1 MWRNLNKIRSGV
13 GKFLKL
19 NTFSRLAMEDLDKVA
34 EKMNVSAHTL
44 KNYLY
49 GKSQIQNMPF
59 YLVQAISEYAY
70 SSQEIRPNYRTTDIE
85 MFHQLQLQFLNGKLV
100 TNDSELALIE
110 YNMKLLT
117 SDDIQYYFIDIT
129 DFHSWINQL
138 SDLTYKLNK
147 SLDHVR
153 FVYYDPNHAGDGLLI
168 TKNMLKSLS
177 IKRQSM
183 LTTID
188 DKVACFQHFL
198 TDKLTEMLSYDES
211 NASKILNYPAYA
223 ILLNYFYDVKDDQL
237 FNLDKL
243 DIKTLPVREDVLR
256 EFIENIPTDSLKQQ
270 SYVMDVVT
278 NLYKLDNPHVEEL
291 SIIRS
296 FVTNQKV
303 LDGLAV
309 IAYRTLEPVY
319 QKFLMI
325 YG

>member
-1 MWRNLNKIRSGV
+1 MTPLYDSKQVLTENSIDY
-13 GKFLKL
+13 F
-19 NTFSRLAMEDLDKVA
+19 LAMEDLDKVA

-59 YLVQAISEYAY
+59 YLVQVISEYAS

-100 TNDSELALIE
+100 TNDSELASIE
-110 YNMKLLT
+110 YSMNHFDSET
-117 SDDIQYYFIDIT
+117 IQYYFIDVT
-129 DFHSWINQL
+129 DFRSWVNRL
-138 SDLTYKLNK
+138 SDLTYKLGR
-147 SLDHVR
+147 SLDSVR
-153 FVYYDPNHAGDGLLI
+153 FVYYDPNHVTEGLLI
-168 TKNMLKSLS
+168 TKNMMESLS
-177 IKRQSM
+177 FDRQSM
-183 LTTID
+183 VVTLKDQMTY
-188 DKVACFQHFL
+188 FQYFL
-198 TDKLTEMLSYDES
+198 NDELMDVLAHDES
-211 NASKILNYPAYA
+211 SVSKVLTYPTYA
-223 ILLNYFYDVKDDQL
+223 ILLNYFYDIHGNQL
-237 FNLDKL
+237 SNLDKL
-243 DIKTLPVREDVLR
+243 DIKSLSIREDVLR

-270 SYVMDVVT
+270 SYVMDVIT

-303 LDGLAV
+303 MDGLAV

-319 QKFLMI
+319 QKYLMI

>member
-1 MWRNLNKIRSGV
+1 MTPLYDSKQVLTENSIDY
-13 GKFLKL
+13 F
-19 NTFSRLAMEDLDKVA
+19 LAMEDLDKVA

-49 GKSQIQNMPF
+49 GKSQIQNMPY
-59 YLVQAISEYAY
+59 YLIQAISEYAY
-70 SSQEIRPNYRTTDIE
+70 YSQEIRPNYRTTDIE
-85 MFHQLQLQFLNGKLV
+85 IFHQLQLQLLGKLV
-100 TNDSELALIE
+100 TNESELALIE

-198 TDKLTEMLSYDES
+198 TDKLTEMLGYDES
-211 NASKILNYPAYA
+211 SVSKVLTYPTYV
-223 ILLNYFYDVKDDQL
+223 ILLNYFYDIHGDQL
-237 FNLDKL
+237 SNLDKL
-243 DIKTLPVREDVLR
+243 DIKTLSIRKDVLR
-256 EFIENIPTDSLKQQ
+256 EFIENIPTDPLKQQ

-296 FVTNQKV
+296 FVSNQKV
-303 LDGLAV
+303 MDGLAV

-319 QKFLMI
+319 QKYLMI

>member
-1 MWRNLNKIRSGV
+1 MNL
-13 GKFLKL
+13 
-19 NTFSRLAMEDLDKVA
+19 
-34 EKMNVSAHTL
+34 
-44 KNYLY
+44 
-49 GKSQIQNMPF
+49 
-59 YLVQAISEYAY
+59 
-70 SSQEIRPNYRTTDIE
+70 
-85 MFHQLQLQFLNGKLV
+85 GKLV
-100 TNDSELALIE
+100 TNESELALIE

-256 EFIENIPTDSLKQQ
+256 EFIEMIPTDPLKQQ
-270 SYVMDVVT
+270 SYVMDKIT
-278 NLYKLDNPHVEEL
+278 NLYKLDNPSIEEL
-291 SIIRS
+291 SIVKS
-296 FVTNQKV
+296 FVSSQQLMN
-303 LDGLAV
+303 GLAV
-309 IAYRTLEPVY
+309 IGYHILQPVY
-319 QKFLMI
+319 QKYLMI

>member
-1 MWRNLNKIRSGV
+1 MTPLYDSKQVLTENSIDY
-13 GKFLKL
+13 F
-19 NTFSRLAMEDLDKVA
+19 LAMEDLDKVA

-100 TNDSELALIE
+100 TNDSELASIE
-110 YNMKLLT
+110 YSMNHFDSET
-117 SDDIQYYFIDIT
+117 IQYYFIDVT
-129 DFHSWINQL
+129 DFRSWVNRL
-138 SDLTYKLNK
+138 SDLTYKLGR
-147 SLDHVR
+147 SLDSVR
-153 FVYYDPNHAGDGLLI
+153 FVYYDPNHVTEGLLI
-168 TKNMLKSLS
+168 TKNMMKSLS
-177 IKRQSM
+177 FDRQSM
-183 LTTID
+183 VVTLEDQMTY
-188 DKVACFQHFL
+188 FQYFL
-198 TDKLTEMLSYDES
+198 NDELMDVLAHDES
-211 NASKILNYPAYA
+211 SVSKVLTYPTYA
-223 ILLNYFYDVKDDQL
+223 ILLNYFYDIRDDQL
-237 FNLDKL
+237 SNLCKL
-243 DIKTLPVREDVLR
+243 DIKTLSIREDVLR
-256 EFIENIPTDSLKQQ
+256 KFVENIPTDPLKQQ

-296 FVTNQKV
+296 FVSNQKV
-303 LDGLAV
+303 MDGLAV
-309 IAYRTLEPVY
+309 IAYHTLEPVY

>member
-1 MWRNLNKIRSGV
+1 MTPLYDSKQVLTENSIDY
-13 GKFLKL
+13 F
-19 NTFSRLAMEDLDKVA
+19 LAMEDLDKVA

-100 TNDSELALIE
+100 TNDSELASIE
-110 YNMKLLT
+110 YSMNHFDSET
-117 SDDIQYYFIDIT
+117 IQYYFIDVT
-129 DFHSWINQL
+129 DFRSWVNRL
-138 SDLTYKLNK
+138 SDLTYKLGR
-147 SLDHVR
+147 SLDSVR
-153 FVYYDPNHAGDGLLI
+153 FVYYDPNHVTEGLLI
-168 TKNMLKSLS
+168 TKNMMKSLS
-177 IKRQSM
+177 FDRQSM
-183 LTTID
+183 VVTLEDQMTY
-188 DKVACFQHFL
+188 FQYFL
-198 TDKLTEMLSYDES
+198 NDELMDVLAHDES
-211 NASKILNYPAYA
+211 SVSKVLTYPTYA
-223 ILLNYFYDVKDDQL
+223 ILLNYFYDIRDDQL
-237 FNLDKL
+237 SNLCKL
-243 DIKTLPVREDVLR
+243 DIKTLSIREDVLR
-256 EFIENIPTDSLKQQ
+256 KFVENIPTDPLKQQ

-291 SIIRS
+291 SIIQS

-303 LDGLAV
+303 MDGLAV

-319 QKFLMI
+319 QKYLMI

>member
-1 MWRNLNKIRSGV
+1 MTPLYDSKQILTETSIDY
-13 GKFLKL
+13 F
-19 NTFSRLAMEDLDKVA
+19 LAMEDLDKVA

-49 GKSQIQNMPF
+49 GKSQIQNMPY
-59 YLVQAISEYAY
+59 YLIQAISEYAY
-70 SSQEIRPNYRTTDIE
+70 YSQEIRPNYRTTDIE
-85 MFHQLQLQFLNGKLV
+85 IFHQLQQAFLGKLV
-100 TNDSELALIE
+100 TNESELALIE

-188 DKVACFQHFL
+188 EKVACFQYFL
-198 TDKLTEMLSYDES
+198 TDKLTEMLAHDES
-211 NASKILNYPAYA
+211 SVSKVLTYPTYT
-223 ILLNYFYDVKDDQL
+223 ILLNYFYDIHDDQL
-237 FNLDKL
+237 SNLDKL
-243 DIKTLPVREDVLR
+243 DIKKLPIREDVLR

-270 SYVMDVVT
+270 SYVMDIVT

-303 LDGLAV
+303 MDGLAV
-309 IAYRTLEPVY
+309 ITYRTLEPVY
-319 QKFLMI
+319 QKYLMI

>member
-1 MWRNLNKIRSGV
+1 MTPLYNSKQVLTENSIDY
-13 GKFLKL
+13 F
-19 NTFSRLAMEDLDKVA
+19 LAMEDLDKVA

-70 SSQEIRPNYRTTDIE
+70 SSQEIRPNYRTTDINI
-85 MFHQLQLQFLNGKLV
+85 FHQLQQAFLGKLV
-100 TNDSELALIE
+100 TNESELALIE

-129 DFHSWINQL
+129 DFHLWINQL

-188 DKVACFQHFL
+188 DKVACLQHFL
-198 TDKLTEMLSYDES
+198 TDKLTEMLGYDES
-211 NASKILNYPAYA
+211 SISKVLNYPTYA
-223 ILLNYFYDVKDDQL
+223 ILSNYFYDLNDDQL
-237 FNLDKL
+237 SNLYKL
-243 DIKTLPVREDVLR
+243 DIKTLPIREDVLR

-270 SYVMDVVT
+270 SYVMDVIT
-278 NLYKLDNPHVEEL
+278 NLYKLDNPHMEEL

-296 FVTNQKV
+296 FVSNQKV
-303 LDGLAV
+303 MDGLAT
-309 IAYRTLEPVY
+309 IAYNTLRPVY
-319 QKFLMI
+319 QKYLMI

>member
-1 MWRNLNKIRSGV
+1 MTPLYDSKQVLTENSIDY
-13 GKFLKL
+13 F
-19 NTFSRLAMEDLDKVA
+19 LAMEDLDKVA

-100 TNDSELALIE
+100 TNDSELASIE
-110 YNMKLLT
+110 YSMNHFDSET
-117 SDDIQYYFIDIT
+117 IQYYFIDVT
-129 DFHSWINQL
+129 DFRSWVNRL
-138 SDLTYKLNK
+138 SDLTYKLGR
-147 SLDHVR
+147 SLDSVR
-153 FVYYDPNHAGDGLLI
+153 FVYYDPNHVTEGLLI
-168 TKNMLKSLS
+168 TKNMMKSLS
-177 IKRQSM
+177 FDRQSM
-183 LTTID
+183 VVTLEDQMTY
-188 DKVACFQHFL
+188 FQYFL
-198 TDKLTEMLSYDES
+198 NDELMDVLAHDES
-211 NASKILNYPAYA
+211 SVSKVLTYPTYA
-223 ILLNYFYDVKDDQL
+223 ILLNYFYDIRDDQL
-237 FNLDKL
+237 SNLCKL
-243 DIKTLPVREDVLR
+243 DIKTLSIREDVLR
-256 EFIENIPTDSLKQQ
+256 KFVENIPTDPLKQQ

-303 LDGLAV
+303 MDGLAV

-319 QKFLMI
+319 QKYLMI

>member
-1 MWRNLNKIRSGV
+1 MTPLYDSKQVLTENSIDY
-13 GKFLKL
+13 F
-19 NTFSRLAMEDLDKVA
+19 LAMEDLDKVA

-100 TNDSELALIE
+100 TNDSELASIE
-110 YNMKLLT
+110 YSMNHFDSET
-117 SDDIQYYFIDIT
+117 IQYYFIDVT
-129 DFHSWINQL
+129 DFRSWVNRL
-138 SDLTYKLNK
+138 SDLTYKLGR
-147 SLDHVR
+147 SLDSVR
-153 FVYYDPNHAGDGLLI
+153 FVYYDPNHVTEGLLI
-168 TKNMLKSLS
+168 TKNMMKSLS
-177 IKRQSM
+177 FDRQSM
-183 LTTID
+183 VVTLEDQMTY
-188 DKVACFQHFL
+188 FQYFL
-198 TDKLTEMLSYDES
+198 NDELMDVLAHDES
-211 NASKILNYPAYA
+211 SVSKVLTYPTYA
-223 ILLNYFYDVKDDQL
+223 ILLNYFYDIRDDQL
-237 FNLDKL
+237 SNLYKL
-243 DIKTLPVREDVLR
+243 DIKTLPIREDVLR
-256 EFIENIPTDSLKQQ
+256 KFVENIPTDPLKQQ

-303 LDGLAV
+303 MDGLAV

-319 QKFLMI
+319 QKYLMI

>member
-1 MWRNLNKIRSGV
+1 MTPLYDSKQVLTENSIDY
-13 GKFLKL
+13 F
-19 NTFSRLAMEDLDKVA
+19 LAMEDLDKVA

-100 TNDSELALIE
+100 TNDSELASIE
-110 YNMKLLT
+110 YSMNHFDSET
-117 SDDIQYYFIDIT
+117 IQYYFIDVT
-129 DFHSWINQL
+129 DFRSWVNRL
-138 SDLTYKLNK
+138 SDLTYKLGR
-147 SLDHVR
+147 SLDSVR
-153 FVYYDPNHAGDGLLI
+153 FVYYDPNHVTEGLLI
-168 TKNMLKSLS
+168 TKNMMKSLS
-177 IKRQSM
+177 FDRQSM
-183 LTTID
+183 VVTLEDQMTY
-188 DKVACFQHFL
+188 FQYFL
-198 TDKLTEMLSYDES
+198 NDELMDVLAHDES
-211 NASKILNYPAYA
+211 SVSKVLTYPTYA
-223 ILLNYFYDVKDDQL
+223 ILLNYFYDIRDDQL
-237 FNLDKL
+237 SNLYKL
-243 DIKTLPVREDVLR
+243 DIKTLPIREDVLR

-270 SYVMDVVT
+270 SYVMDIIT

-296 FVTNQKV
+296 FVSNQKV
-303 LDGLAV
+303 MDGLAV
-309 IAYRTLEPVY
+309 IAYHTLEPVY

>member
-1 MWRNLNKIRSGV
+1 MTPLYDSKQVLTENSIDY
-13 GKFLKL
+13 F
-19 NTFSRLAMEDLDKVA
+19 LAMEDLDKVA

-100 TNDSELALIE
+100 TNDSELASIE
-110 YNMKLLT
+110 YSMNHFDSET
-117 SDDIQYYFIDIT
+117 IQYYFIDVT
-129 DFHSWINQL
+129 DFRSWVNRL
-138 SDLTYKLNK
+138 SDLTYKLGR
-147 SLDHVR
+147 SLDSVR
-153 FVYYDPNHAGDGLLI
+153 FVYYDPNHVTEGLLI
-168 TKNMLKSLS
+168 TKNMMKSLS
-177 IKRQSM
+177 FDRQSM
-183 LTTID
+183 VVTLEDQMTY
-188 DKVACFQHFL
+188 FQYFL
-198 TDKLTEMLSYDES
+198 NDELMDVLAHDES
-211 NASKILNYPAYA
+211 SVSKVLTYPTYA
-223 ILLNYFYDVKDDQL
+223 ILLNYFYDIRDDQL
-237 FNLDKL
+237 SNLCKL
-243 DIKTLPVREDVLR
+243 DIKTLSIREDVLR
-256 EFIENIPTDSLKQQ
+256 KFVENIPTDPLKQQ

-296 FVTNQKV
+296 FVSNQKV
-303 LDGLAV
+303 MDGLAV
-309 IAYRTLEPVY
+309 IACHTLEPVY

>member
-1 MWRNLNKIRSGV
+1 MTPLYDSKQVLTENSIDY
-13 GKFLKL
+13 F
-19 NTFSRLAMEDLDKVA
+19 LAMEDLDKVA

-49 GKSQIQNMPF
+49 GKSQIQNMPY
-59 YLVQAISEYAY
+59 YLIQVISEYAY
-70 SSQEIRPNYRTTDIE
+70 YSQEIRPNYRTTDIE
-85 MFHQLQLQFLNGKLV
+85 IFHQLQQAFLGKLV
-100 TNDSELALIE
+100 TNESELALIE

-168 TKNMLKSLS
+168 TKNMMKSLS

-183 LTTID
+183 VTTID
-188 DKVACFQHFL
+188 DKVACFQYFL
-198 TDKLTEMLSYDES
+198 TDKLTEMLVHDES

-270 SYVMDVVT
+270 SYVMDIIT

-296 FVTNQKV
+296 FVSNQKV
-303 LDGLAV
+303 MDGLAV
-309 IAYRTLEPVY
+309 IAYHTLEPVY
-319 QKFLMI
+319 QKYLMI

>member
-1 MWRNLNKIRSGV
+1 MTPLYDSKQVLTENSIDY
-13 GKFLKL
+13 F
-19 NTFSRLAMEDLDKVA
+19 LAMEDLDKVA

-70 SSQEIRPNYRTTDIE
+70 YSQEIRPNYRTTDIE

-100 TNDSELALIE
+100 TNDSELASIE
-110 YNMKLLT
+110 YSMNHFDSET
-117 SDDIQYYFIDIT
+117 IQYYFIDVT
-129 DFHSWINQL
+129 DFRSWVNRL
-138 SDLTYKLNK
+138 SDLTYKLGR
-147 SLDHVR
+147 SLDSVR
-153 FVYYDPNHAGDGLLI
+153 FVYYDPNHVTEGLLI
-168 TKNMLKSLS
+168 TKNMMKSLS
-177 IKRQSM
+177 FDRQSM
-183 LTTID
+183 VVTLEDRMTY
-188 DKVACFQHFL
+188 FQYFL
-198 TDKLTEMLSYDES
+198 NDELMDVLVHDES
-211 NASKILNYPAYA
+211 SVSKVLTYPTYA
-223 ILLNYFYDVKDDQL
+223 ILLNYFYDIRDDQL
-237 FNLDKL
+237 SNLCKL
-243 DIKTLPVREDVLR
+243 DIKTLSIREDVLR
-256 EFIENIPTDSLKQQ
+256 KFVENIPTDPLKQQ

-303 LDGLAV
+303 MDGLAV

-319 QKFLMI
+319 QKYLMI

>member
-1 MWRNLNKIRSGV
+1 MTPLYDSKQILTETSIDY
-13 GKFLKL
+13 F
-19 NTFSRLAMEDLDKVA
+19 LAMEDLDKVA

-49 GKSQIQNMPF
+49 GKSQIQNMPY
-59 YLVQAISEYAY
+59 YLIQAISEYAY
-70 SSQEIRPNYRTTDIE
+70 YSQEIRPNYRTTDIE
-85 MFHQLQLQFLNGKLV
+85 IFHQLQQAFLGKLV
-100 TNDSELALIE
+100 TNESELALIE

-188 DKVACFQHFL
+188 EKVACFQYFL
-198 TDKLTEMLSYDES
+198 MDKLTEMLAHDES
-211 NASKILNYPAYA
+211 SVSKVLTYPTYT
-223 ILLNYFYDVKDDQL
+223 ILLNYFYDIHDDQL
-237 FNLDKL
+237 SNLDKL
-243 DIKTLPVREDVLR
+243 DIKKLPIREDVLR

-270 SYVMDVVT
+270 SYVMDIVT

-303 LDGLAV
+303 MDGLAV
-309 IAYRTLEPVY
+309 ITYRTLEPVY
-319 QKFLMI
+319 QKYLMI

>member
-1 MWRNLNKIRSGV
+1 MTPLYDSKQVLTENSIDY
-13 GKFLKL
+13 F
-19 NTFSRLAMEDLDKVA
+19 LAMEDLDKVA

-278 NLYKLDNPHVEEL
+278 NLYKIDNPHVEEL

-303 LDGLAV
+303 MDGLAV